1 MQTRNETRFV
11 STTGH
16 CPGTGTTEEVT
27 GTPIAE
33 SDADYSFETIILG
46 NALTAAA
53 EGTEGAEEEAEG
65 ASATDGEE
73 EGSAAAPVFPV
84 FTEDVVEGLRH
95 CWDDL
100 EVTKGRKSGLC
111 LASKKKFF
119 FEIKTIILPR
129 QAQDMDKPEV
139 ETMAFFAIYI

>member
-1 MQTRNETRFV
+1 M
-11 STTGH
+11 
-16 CPGTGTTEEVT
+16 
-27 GTPIAE
+27 PIAE

-100 EVTKGRKSGLC
+100 EVTNGTKSGLC
-111 LASKKKFF
+111 
-119 FEIKTIILPR
+119 
-129 QAQDMDKPEV
+129 
-139 ETMAFFAIYI
+139 